1 MEDNLELEA
10 VLEGN
15 IFLLYFMSI
24 LYILI
29 NKDFNKNQK
38 IVMIYIFIYS
48 LKLFNIIE
56 LKALIIGIS
65 IVSFIYM
72 EFLTEDDTKNTL
84 LSNVI
89 YKIIDYIYKVIFE
102 YSAVYFCIALFLISK
117 TIQNNFKIIET
128 LNLNI
133 PVIDVKI
140 NIISILIL
148 FYAINN
154 ITSQKFEIN
163 SFKYIKGKMDEAFVW
178 KNVKR
183 NNIDSLKLNMLI
195 DVEDK
200 SYFIRKNTYNFFSF
214 EFLNYKIKKLI
225 NKLKYIK
232 NDNNILKKKTLSN
245 INIRIKNI
253 KKYIR
258 GYSTIEMQIIRTLG
272 IKYGYENHIFCRKI
286 FEIVYSKIFL
296 RV

>member
-1 MEDNLELEA
+1 MEA

-225 NKLKYIK
+225 NKFL
-232 NDNNILKKKTLSN
+232 
-245 INIRIKNI
+245 
-253 KKYIR
+253 
-258 GYSTIEMQIIRTLG
+258 
-272 IKYGYENHIFCRKI
+272 
-286 FEIVYSKIFL
+286 IV
-296 RV
+296 

>member
-133 PVIDVKI
+133 PVI
-140 NIISILIL
+140 
-148 FYAINN
+148 A
-154 ITSQKFEIN
+154 
-163 SFKYIKGKMDEAFVW
+163 
-178 KNVKR
+178 KR
-183 NNIDSLKLNMLI
+183 RDSLEEWIHRN
-195 DVEDK
+195 V
-200 SYFIRKNTYNFFSF
+200 
-214 EFLNYKIKKLI
+214 
-225 NKLKYIK
+225 
-232 NDNNILKKKTLSN
+232 
-245 INIRIKNI
+245 
-253 KKYIR
+253 
-258 GYSTIEMQIIRTLG
+258 
-272 IKYGYENHIFCRKI
+272 
-286 FEIVYSKIFL
+286 
-296 RV
+296 